1 MCVVEEK
8 FILLIYEKELKLNQI
23 LKEQIS
29 KLNIYDVYE
38 VTDEENL
45 LELLEEMN
53 ISILVLNLNQ
63 LNESLKKIILKYK
76 FYNRIN
82 KILGYYNKNNFH
94 LSLKEEEITVLEKP
108 FQIIN
113 LLDELEKLSSSK
125 SYEYSKTLL
134 IEDLKF
140 IPYEKVIIN
149 IKTKN
154 KIHLTEKENK
164 LLFYLYTNKNIEITK
179 NHLLNEIWGVSN
191 NINTHTLETHVYR
204 LRQKLY
210 KLAPELSF
218 LLSNENGSYTMKFEV
233 KV

>member
-1 MCVVEEK
+1 MEEK

-149 IKTKN
+149 IKTKK